1 MRNCVLSN
9 VTFLLSQPKLFFS
22 IWEHF
27 NFEIYKSEMKIY
39 RNVYMF
45 LIRII
50 HLMRNLR
57 INTFIYVIRNIIF
70 YWLFEHH
77 HQKILSKV
85 IFICK
90 ILGTS
95 KQSTYITIHFL
106 ISCFALPSS
115 FWCRMIFEMS
125 FCKVG
130 FDYLR
135 TWLRCIP
142 LNDYICSSITSSMG
156 FCVWGQ
162 LLGHFPKSIKKN
174 NFINL
179 RMYNQPSS

>member
-1 MRNCVLSN
+1 MR
-9 VTFLLSQPKLFFS
+9 
-22 IWEHF
+22 
-27 NFEIYKSEMKIY
+27 IY
-39 RNVYMF
+39 RSVYMF

-50 HLMRNLR
+50 HLMSNLR

-70 YWLFEHH
+70 IGPLNIIIKKYKQGYFYM
-77 HQKILSKV
+77 QN
-85 IFICK
+85 
-90 ILGTS
+90 LGTS
-95 KQSTYITIHFL
+95 KQSTYIPIHFL
-106 ISCFALPSS
+106 IFCFALPSS

-130 FDYLR
+130 SDYLR
-135 TWLRCIP
+135 TWLRCLP
-142 LNDYICSSITSSMG
+142 LNDYICSSVTSSMG

-179 RMYNQPSS
+179 SMYNQPSS